1 MQSTGTPQQPS
12 ATRPRGPATAK
23 LTLTAVSIA
32 LVFIVTYATANYT
45 IPATK
50 GYFDFGDVMIFIVAL
65 TFGPVTGGLAGG
77 IGSAASDAFS
87 TGSGVYAPFTLVIKG
102 LEGLAAGYLAF
113 RGSRWKLGISWS
125 VASAIMVGGYFIA
138 ETLAIVG
145 YPASVVDVFVNI
157 PQVIVG
163 GIIGI
168 PISQYLRRVL
178 PPNTIYSRRSTP
190 GSSPKA

>member
-1 MQSTGTPQQPS
+1 M
-12 ATRPRGPATAK
+12 
-23 LTLTAVSIA
+23 LFLVAV
-32 LVFIVTYATANYT
+32 
-45 IPATK
+45 
-50 GYFDFGDVMIFIVAL
+50 

-102 LEGLAAGYLAF
+102 LEGLAACYLAF

-168 PISQYLRRVL
+168 PVSQYLRRVL

-190 GSSPKA
+190 GSPPRD